1 MKNIPLPPFHKNQ
14 SAICYNSHRT
24 ISRTDHQTEIFTP
37 IPNTNLI
44 HLDPCAMQSRNSL
57 TGKRIFVASN
67 TAIFVPFSC
76 ETLRVYLYQ
85 A

>member
-1 MKNIPLPPFHKNQ
+1 M
-14 SAICYNSHRT
+14 
-24 ISRTDHQTEIFTP
+24 
-37 IPNTNLI
+37 NLI